1 MLRLRSKSYAPS
13 LLMVMLC
20 LGAWLTSLALL
31 RPDVSPC
38 RDALCPCCPETVAH
52 SSKASVLLSILFY
65 FSKKSGSIHFR
76 STILYV
82 RKRKKNLYYSDSF
95 LFWGSLQILFF
106 LWQFHCS
113 IFLNTL
119 LFIKTFYTIV
129 GINPVQSIFKLP
141 FYIEIFCRFI
151 QIHYFILILLFWGSL
166 QFYFSSV
173 PVLFFQHCII

>member
-1 MLRLRSKSYAPS
+1 MACGFIHQPLPTSWGWIMLRLRSKSYAPS

-82 RKRKKNLYYSDSF
+82 RKRKK
-95 LFWGSLQILFF
+95 I
-106 LWQFHCS
+106 S
-113 IFLNTL
+113 I
-119 LFIKTFYTIV
+119 
-129 GINPVQSIFKLP
+129 
-141 FYIEIFCRFI
+141 
-151 QIHYFILILLFWGSL
+151 ILILFCSEGPYK
-166 QFYFSSV
+166 FYFSCDNFT
-173 PVLFFQHCII
+173 VLFF